1 MVITSRMRGME
12 HGREK
17 KYVPE
22 NVMGREQWEI

>member
-1 MVITSRMRGME
+1 MRGME